1 MQPESVRTLD
11 PGTSESFTQIRN
23 LSLLSFEVPSFCQA
37 IYREGPYIPPTESDL
52 SQPTQVHWTGR
63 SRPST
68 FHPNFSKS
76 DSAAMSPGEL
86 KRPFKEDEVPKAQP
100 IADLK
105 QEDTQVQI
113 AEEKYEQQNE
123 ALHAPKRMRKGEDN
137 TEHARI
143 VEETSI
149 RRKRW
154 LAQNRHLFEPVLPEK
169 NYFTRIT
176 ETNLGPT
183 VPMRLLDQPPGVK
196 ATMKDYQLRGFS
208 GQYLRN
214 GMSAILGDE
223 MGLGK
228 TLQTLSLFSHLAST
242 HNIRGP
248 HLVVAPLSV
257 LSSWVAETAR
267 WTPEFRTMLFH
278 GGVDERNRLKR
289 TSLEDAAD
297 IYVTSYEMFVAE
309 AGWFRTF
316 RWRYVVLDE
325 GHRIKMKIPL
335 QQKPSAVCLHKIDY
349 SLPEHLYRIIYMSFW
364 ALFHWLFPE
373 VFTSMTVKKF
383 NESFD
388 LTRGMYDIG
397 MLNNCR
403 RLLETIMLRRMKSHV
418 DFDIPPQEEL
428 TLYVPLS
435 DMQALLVMTTTPNAD
450 GTVDEKHGKRGRK
463 AAATTMTNMAPA
475 EAGSDWKKLM
485 NLVMQLRNVA
495 TKSEPF
501 VTAEDIVYA
510 SSKMVLLDKLIVHL
524 RANKHRI
531 LIFSG
536 FTTMLDILEDFML
549 FRNIP
554 YCRLDGTTSRTRRNL
569 DIRLFQHPNSPYD
582 VFIISTRAGGLGINL
597 TTADTVIFFDNDW
610 NPQVDLQAL
619 ARAHRIG
626 QTKPVKVYRALA
638 HEEPRLST
646 GELMLMLRRG
656 MRAVTRL
663 YDDAAQFNREPIEE
677 ILRRSKERQIEV
689 EKRETTSVVVS
700 VNEDVPVSSG
710 GTTGTTSPTQA
721 IAPPAEDD
729 FILEGMEQIKSR
741 LFEGVTVHKSHKTI
755 GDEWQEMK
763 EKRARQERVVKIG
776 AHSVLKE
783 TIGCGEWEAR
793 ATFYGICHECMDEK
807 PTLDCSLCPRAYHKK
822 CTPQQL
828 GMWGFVCPQHAC
840 VLCDRK
846 AAAAGGMLFRCHC
859 CAVAF
864 CEDCLDFDK
873 ILPMGDTLPELQL
886 LGYGKVMQAYF
897 IRCAE
902 CVAYYNA
909 NPDKLAIMEK
919 DTEQNRARLERGESD
934 YDEKAEAAAL
944 ARKQKALQAKS
955 KNSHK
960 TTIKKP
966 KYIPKTPSRWV
977 MPDAVSATLPP
988 PRKPRAPPKD
998 RSAPGSAPAKIS
1010 VGVAAFT
1017 SSLTPG
1023 VAVTSSVAPDVAVT
1037 SSVAPG
1043 IAVSNGTLGDAAVP
1057 SNVTPG
1063 VAVSN
1068 GTLGVAAV
1076 SSNGV

>member
-1 MQPESVRTLD
+1 
-11 PGTSESFTQIRN
+11 
-23 LSLLSFEVPSFCQA
+23 
-37 IYREGPYIPPTESDL
+37 
-52 SQPTQVHWTGR
+52 
-63 SRPST
+63 
-68 FHPNFSKS
+68 
-76 DSAAMSPGEL
+76 MSPGEL

-196 ATMKDYQLRGFS
+196 ATMKDYQLRGLSFLVNT
-208 GQYLRN
+208 YEN

-325 GHRIKMKIPL
+325 GHRIKNEDTLAAKALRGLSSQNRLLLTGTPL
-335 QQKPSAVCLHKIDY
+335 QNNLHE
-349 SLPEHLYRIIYMSFW
+349 LW

-418 DFDIPPQEEL
+418 DFDIPPKEEL

-435 DMQALLVMTTTPNAD
+435 DMQRFWYKRLLTRLDAPTLTEVMTTTPNAD

-485 NLVMQLRNVA
+485 NLVMQLRKCCNHPYMLPNSE
-495 TKSEPF
+495 SEPF

-524 RANKHRI
+524 RANKHH
-531 LIFSG
+531 
-536 FTTMLDILEDFML
+536 FML

-554 YCRLDGTTSRTRRNL
+554 YCRLDGNTSRTRRNL

-626 QTKPVKVYRALA
+626 QTKPVKVYRLVCQDTVEEQMQSRLHKKLYLSAKVTEDMNDPSALA

-793 ATFYGICHECMDEK
+793 ATFTGSGTSVEPAPKRERRKFGHERFVMN
-807 PTLDCSLCPRAYHKK
+807 
-822 CTPQQL
+822 QL